1 METKLMIEYCFIKN
15 VFLVSYIEG
24 KNLANTT
31 FSVIRD
37 IVNKSRISYDRSQG
51 GGGSIIQSPRG
62 VGGLKFLSQTNYL
75 FQPGSAAR

>member
-37 IVNKSRISYDRSQG
+37 FVNKSRISYDRSR

-75 FQPGSAAR
+75 FQPGLAAR